1 AYDAGCRTRRIDQNA
16 IEAAF
21 VPPAVRLRGIADDQL
36 RLEVE
41 ALKARADPAQALAV
55 DIQGRQLDVATLEN
69 MGGLAAGCRAGVEHA
84 LAGAQ
89 VQIVGRQLGR
99 AILNGDT
106 ALVE

>member
-1 AYDAGCRTRRIDQNA
+1 RPQGIENGALGCGQALDVLIAAQPADVGVPVYDAGCRTRRIDQNA

-69 MGGLAAGCRAGVEHA
+69 MGGLAAGCRA
-84 LAGAQ
+84 
-89 VQIVGRQLGR
+89 
-99 AILNGDT
+99 
-106 ALVE
+106 